1 MIFEETNFK
10 GLFLI
15 KPNVLGDSR
24 GWFMRTYSKD
34 LFIKNIHD
42 ISPNWVQMN
51 HSFSKEKGTWRGFHF
66 QNSPFQEA
74 KLIRCINGKVLDCA
88 IDLRIG
94 SKTFLK
100 IFKTELSSE
109 NKSMVYIPR
118 GFAHGFLTLEENS
131 ELIYLHD
138 EYYNPEAESGI
149 NFKDPLIN
157 FDIQP
162 QFISER
168 DKSHNFLTVEFK
180 GI

>member
-1 MIFEETNFK
+1 MIFEETNFD

-15 KPNVLGDSR
+15 KPKVLRDSR
-24 GWFMRTYSKD
+24 GWFMRTFSKD
-34 LFIKNIHD
+34 LFIDNIHNV
-42 ISPNWVQMN
+42 SPTWVQMN

-66 QNSPFQEA
+66 QYSPFQEA
-74 KLIRCINGKVLDCA
+74 KLIRCINGRVLDCV

-109 NKSMVYIPR
+109 NRIMVYIPK
-118 GFAHGFLTLEENS
+118 GFAHGFLTLEDNS

-138 EYYNPEAESGI
+138 EYYHPEVESGI
-149 NFKDPLIN
+149 NFQDPLIN

-168 DKSHNFLTVEFK
+168 DKLHKFLTLEFK

>member
-1 MIFEETNFK
+1 MIFEETNFD

-15 KPNVLGDSR
+15 KPNVLRDSR

-34 LFIKNIHD
+34 LFIDNIHN
-42 ISPNWVQMN
+42 ISLNWVQMN

-66 QNSPFQEA
+66 QQSPFQES
-74 KLIRCINGKVLDCA
+74 KLIRCINGRVLDCA

-109 NKSMVYIPR
+109 NKNMVYIPK

-138 EYYNPEAESGI
+138 EYYHPEVESGI

-157 FDIQP
+157 FDIKP
-162 QFISER
+162 EFISER